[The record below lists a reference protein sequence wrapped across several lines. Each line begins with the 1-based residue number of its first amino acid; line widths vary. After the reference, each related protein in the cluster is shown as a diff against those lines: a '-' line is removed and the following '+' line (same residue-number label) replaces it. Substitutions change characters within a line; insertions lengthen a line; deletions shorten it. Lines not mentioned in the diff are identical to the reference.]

1 MKPCYTHTSLNV
13 EYLPVTDV
21 VAAQYEKW
29 IYPKPIMDLEE
40 YCRNGATD
48 AVAPHHMHY
57 LYWPNGE
64 YERNHGKIDILVA
77 GCGANAAAR
86 YAYKHPN
93 ANVVGID
100 LSEASLA
107 HERYLQKK
115 HNLQNLTLHC
125 MRLEEVAKLGQTF
138 DFIDSVG
145 VLHHLP
151 DPVEGLSQ
159 LKKVLKP
166 TGVMG
171 LMLYG
176 LYGRFGVYLMQEMFS
191 RLYMEQTEGDVAV
204 VRETLGQLSA
214 EQRSRIVTTSDLNYD
229 AGLVD
234 LFLHPIDRGYTVES
248 CLDYV
253 EACGLVFQGWIE
265 SHAYYP
271 EGQISPDTT
280 LWKLM
285 NLLPDRERWKAME
298 LFNGQI
304 GRHAFYVCHPDR
316 PVSTY
321 QIDLD
326 SEQFLDYVPH
336 RRVLKIHQPDF
347 EKNIPATLERGTVP
361 PYPLDDEKAFLFNEI
376 NGKNTI
382 GDCIRQANLSGRPAE
397 NLESAREF
405 FKALWHLGYVVF
417 RIP

>member
-1 MKPCYTHTSLNV
+1 M
-13 EYLPVTDV
+13 TDV

-29 IYPKPIMDLEE
+29 IYPKPIMDMEA
-40 YCRNGATD
+40 YCRNGSTD

-57 LYWPNGE
+57 LYWPDGE
-64 YERNHGKIDILVA
+64 YERRQGKIDILVA

-86 YAYKHPN
+86 YAYMHPN

-115 HNLQNLTLHC
+115 HDLQNLTLHR
-125 MRLEEVAKLGQTF
+125 MRLEEVGKLGQQF

-151 DPVEGLSQ
+151 DPVEGLTQ
-159 LKKVLKP
+159 LKAALRP
-166 TGVMG
+166 NGVMG

-176 LYGRFGVYLMQEMFS
+176 LYGRFGVYLMQELFS

-204 VRETLGQLSA
+204 VRETLAQLSPA
-214 EQRSRIVTTSDLNYD
+214 QRDRLMVTSDLNYD

-253 EACGLVFQGWIE
+253 ESCGLVFQGWIE
-265 SHAYYP
+265 SHSYYP
-271 EGQISPDTT
+271 EGQVSPDTT
-280 LWKLM
+280 LWKLL

-304 GRHAFYVCHPDR
+304 NRHAFYVCHPER
-316 PVSTY
+316 PTASY
-321 QIDLD
+321 QINLD
-326 SEQFLDYVPH
+326 DDQFLDYVPH
-336 RRVLKIHQPDF
+336 RRVLKINQPDF
-347 EKNIPATLERGTVP
+347 EQGIPATLERQPLP
-361 PYPLDDEKAFLFNEI
+361 PYPLDDDKAFIFNEI
-376 NGKNTI
+376 NGKHTI
-382 GDCIRQANLSGRPAE
+382 RECIQNARLPGTSEQ
-397 NLESAREF
+397 NLEFAREF

-417 RIP
+417 KIPGAPA